1 MHPSTKFV
9 INIKKLERKK
19 MIRENNSYTLFK
31 LILKN
36 KKEKK
41 EIFELEFL
49 KFFLLKIK
57 YN

>member
-1 MHPSTKFV
+1 
-9 INIKKLERKK
+9 

-41 EIFELEFL
+41 EIFELELL